1 MRSPAEHFQDL
12 EALMLEKAA
21 ELEADVRSLQQQD
34 QTTEW
39 PTAWKRH
46 YNHRFAQIFC
56 QSRPLR
62 NWAADAAAWG
72 LLPDRCYPS
81 AGNQPASSDRP

>member
-12 EALMLEKAA
+12 EAVFLAKAA
-21 ELEADVRSLQQQD
+21 ELEAAVRSLQQQD
-34 QTTEW
+34 QTAAWPREW
-39 PTAWKRH
+39 KQH

-62 NWAADAAAWG
+62 NWAADAAAWD
-72 LLPDRCYPS
+72 LLPDRQYPS
-81 AGNQPASSDRP
+81 AGNQPAPRDRE

>member
-12 EALMLEKAA
+12 EAVFLAKAA
-21 ELEADVRSLQQQD
+21 ELEAAVRSLQQQD
-34 QTTEW
+34 QTADW
-39 PTAWKRH
+39 PTAWKQH

-72 LLPDRCYPS
+72 LLPNRHYPS
-81 AGNQPASSDRP
+81 AGNQLAPRDRE